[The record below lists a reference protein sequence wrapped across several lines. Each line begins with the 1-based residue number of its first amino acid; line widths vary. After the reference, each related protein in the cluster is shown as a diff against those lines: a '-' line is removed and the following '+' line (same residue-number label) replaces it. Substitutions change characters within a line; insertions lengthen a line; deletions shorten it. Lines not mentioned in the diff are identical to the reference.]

1 MKRMTVTSKLPCR
14 SAAQWK
20 RERGF
25 SLIELL
31 VVIAIILVITV
42 AAAPSMVNVV
52 SEARMRGNM
61 SSMATYA
68 QRVRG
73 DAVRSNQTKSLW
85 NVSSNGEYFL
95 YSANASGTAPGMTGA
110 DGMMPAGK
118 QVVFI
123 GTPTAASVP
132 TILDPTTAFGSAT
145 AAINSPQISFN
156 SRGIPCNYPSS
167 GTNCTTGSPF
177 VWYFIFQP
185 PFGSNRLACLS
196 VSPAGRI
203 KTWYWDGA
211 QWTN

>member
-1 MKRMTVTSKLPCR
+1 MKRMTVTSKSPCR

-95 YSANASGTAPGMTGA
+95 YSANASSTAPGLSAA

-123 GTPTAASVP
+123 GDPTSGGVP
-132 TILDPTTAFGSAT
+132 AILDPPTAFGSPT
-145 AAINSPQISFN
+145 AAI
-156 SRGIPCNYPSS
+156 
-167 GTNCTTGSPF
+167 
-177 VWYFIFQP
+177 
-185 PFGSNRLACLS
+185 
-196 VSPAGRI
+196 
-203 KTWYWDGA
+203 
-211 QWTN
+211 